1 MSPPSLPDFSS
12 SISCARPA
20 RSERRPR
27 PSYRSKV
34 WGLAETSSRTQ
45 PELLDGGRCGP
56 FPFNV
61 CLPQVSLSGDR
72 LLVLGGEAD
81 MREVGGVSY
90 THDAN
95 FVVEGRLSVA

>member
-1 MSPPSLPDFSS
+1 MSPPTLCTSDILRKPAAVLAWAVA
-12 SISCARPA
+12 SC
-20 RSERRPR
+20 
-27 PSYRSKV
+27 RSKV

>member
-1 MSPPSLPDFSS
+1 MCRL
-12 SISCARPA
+12 
-20 RSERRPR
+20 
-27 PSYRSKV
+27 KV
-34 WGLAETSSRTQ
+34 CGLAETSSRTQ

-56 FPFNV
+56 YPSNA

-81 MREVGGVSY
+81 MRQVGGVSY

-95 FVVEGRLSVA
+95 FVVEGRLSVPSQ